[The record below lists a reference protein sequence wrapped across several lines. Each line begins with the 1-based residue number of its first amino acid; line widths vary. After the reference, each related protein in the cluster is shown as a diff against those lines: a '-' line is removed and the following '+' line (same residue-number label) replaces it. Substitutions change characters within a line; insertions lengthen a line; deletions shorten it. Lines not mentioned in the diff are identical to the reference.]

1 MIMET
6 LTILSLIAF
15 GLGLLFWL
23 SVPWFDPLLGVVVES
38 KLEFTDMLHPY
49 LVELH
54 NAGFIRRKYI
64 SDFIES
70 YFLACLVHAL
80 IYCLFVLILPISA
93 PALVIY
99 LLTKRA
105 LKNKIRD

>member
-1 MIMET
+1 MET
-6 LTILSLIAF
+6 LIILSLVSL

-23 SVPWFDPLLGVVVES
+23 SVPWFDPLLGIVVES
-38 KLEFTDMLHPY
+38 KLEFTDIFHPY

-54 NAGFIRRKYI
+54 TTGFIRRKYVG
-64 SDFIES
+64 DFIVG
-70 YFLACLVHAL
+70 YFVACLLHAL

-105 LKNKIRD
+105 LKNKIRN